1 VDYSLID
8 DSTVLVFVCRVA
20 NSINWARLV
29 GQIVFH
35 FSGYLDLVK
44 RGAVTVGQQVDVCI
58 PSGNFGN
65 FMAAYYAKV
74 CSPFT
79 QTAMNVL

>member
-1 VDYSLID
+1 
-8 DSTVLVFVCRVA
+8 VLLFYRRVA
-20 NSINWARLV
+20 NSINWSRLL

-44 RGAVTVGQQVDVCI
+44 RGSITAGKQVDVCI
-58 PSGNFGN
+58 PTGNFGN

-74 CSPFT
+74 HYFCYLSIFT
-79 QTAMNVL
+79 TSG